1 MLSGMLTAI
10 GTLCIVALIIYFS
23 YVAAKLVAKGSF
35 KSGRSQYM
43 RIVDQMSVGQN
54 RVVSVIQVGDRY
66 FLLGIAEKEI
76 DMLAE
81 LEEEGL
87 IPLLTEEPDAQAP
100 MPDFK
105 DLMNKLGGARK
116 HWNDKR

>member
-1 MLSGMLTAI
+1 MLSGILTAI

-35 KSGRSQYM
+35 RAGRSQYM
-43 RIVDQMSVGQN
+43 RIVDQLPVGQN
-54 RVVSVIQVGDRY
+54 RAVSVIQVGDRY

-76 DMLAE
+76 DMLVE

-87 IPLLTEEPDAQAP
+87 IPLRTEEPDAQTP
-100 MPDFK
+100 VPDFK
-105 DLMNKLGGARK
+105 DLMSKLGEARK
-116 HWNDKR
+116 HWNDKK

>member
-35 KSGRSQYM
+35 KAGHSRYM
-43 RIVDQMSVGQN
+43 RMVDQLSVGQN
-54 RVVSVIQVGDRY
+54 RAVSVIQVGDRY
-66 FLLGIAEKEI
+66 FLVGIAEKEI

-87 IPLLTEEPDAQAP
+87 IPLQTEEPDAQAP

-116 HWNDKR
+116 HGNDKR